1 MVPRLLTPSVRNG
14 QGAFLLS
21 GDSCMADKQKGT
33 LCVFLAALCY
43 SIGGL
48 CIKVIPWNGISIN
61 GARTAIALVVIG
73 IYLWIVKHPLR
84 LNRWILFGGISV
96 FATNLLY
103 SVANKL
109 TTAANAIVLQF
120 TATIFVVLFSML
132 FFHRKPGKID
142 VVACVIVF
150 GGVVFFFA
158 DSLSMGGW
166 LGNLFALL
174 SGITYA
180 VVFMLNDLPDGDPIS
195 SVFWGDVISALVGLP
210 FLVRETDFS
219 FVPIFS
225 VLVLGT
231 VQVAFAYIFLTI
243 GLRTTPA
250 ITASLVSGIE
260 PVLNPL
266 LVAVFYGEKMGRFA
280 FIGAVI
286 VIGGVLT
293 YNVLKIRMES
303 NDLKIE
309 VNNTDKGETQ

>member
-1 MVPRLLTPSVRNG
+1 MTE
-14 QGAFLLS
+14 
-21 GDSCMADKQKGT
+21 KQKGT
-33 LCVFLAALCY
+33 MCVFFAALFY

-73 IYLWIVKHPLR
+73 IYLWVTKHPLR
-84 LNRWILFGGISV
+84 FNKWILFGGVSV

-103 SVANKL
+103 SIANKL

-132 FFHRKPGKID
+132 FFHRKPGKLDII
-142 VVACVIVF
+142 ACVIVF

-158 DSLSMGGW
+158 DSLTMGGW
-166 LGNLFALL
+166 LGNFLALL

-195 SVFWGDVISALVGLP
+195 SVFWGDVISVLVGLP
-210 FLVRETDFS
+210 FLLQETDFS
-219 FVPIFS
+219 FVPVIS
-225 VLVLGT
+225 VLALGIF
-231 VQVAFAYIFLTI
+231 QVAFAYIFLTI

-266 LVAVFYGEKMGRFA
+266 LVAVFYKEKMGRFA
-280 FIGAVI
+280 LIGAAIVI
-286 VIGGVLT
+286 VGVTT
-293 YNVLKIRMES
+293 YNVLKSRAEALDMK
-303 NDLKIE
+303 LKMRE
-309 VNNTDKGETQ
+309 